1 MNRGY
6 IKLFRK
12 IEDNILWRSNEP
24 YCKRAAW
31 VDLILLANHKD
42 NDFLMGNK
50 KIVVKRGQHWTS
62 NEKLQQ
68 RWRWSEKRVR
78 EFLKL
83 LQEEGMI
90 YLETTNR
97 GSMITLVNYGKF
109 QDFIPKLGEPIA
121 EQKKEQKTNRGRAK
135 YGADDGANGGQTI
148 MTNNDIKNDI
158 KNEPKNEK
166 KPSADFFVEE

>member
-90 YLETTNR
+90 WEISRFYTQ
-97 GSMITLVNYGKF
+97 V
-109 QDFIPKLGEPIA
+109 
-121 EQKKEQKTNRGRAK
+121 GRANC
-135 YGADDGANGGQTI
+135 GAKEGAKDEQRA
-148 MTNNDIKNDI
+148 
-158 KNEPKNEK
+158 
-166 KPSADFFVEE
+166 S